1 MNVIDKSKINLNTKV
16 DTFINWYFENMV
28 KGIYTEIG
36 EYHFPINM
44 RNFIEKMA
52 VWYELR
58 YPDYE
63 INKLLYCSAQEEKNI
78 NDIMF
83 KKNPYINNLLDENS
97 SVKEL
102 EWNDFYNTDVF
113 IKSLPFEERCL
124 LSNPHYRSIDNL
136 YFSKKSPFNLY
147 LTENGFV
154 KNSENVSNWTNHVV
168 EDEELVNLHVKE
180 VIELFN
186 KKGIKLPKNSELE
199 RIINDVDKRIYC
211 KEEMLNCVMYR
222 IIERGGNRIGPR
234 RAFLYAKEFERNID
248 IPMMYAVDYSD
259 PGLRLFINEYIK
271 SGGFKDLEC
280 YIGYF
285 SKINEDDKIDTVSI
299 QQLILKQKSNASTF
313 YTEEETNLHQR
324 LVNLLASQVDPN
336 EVKQENIKRL
346 RIERKIKNSKIKK

>member
-1 MNVIDKSKINLNTKV
+1 MLYL
-16 DTFINWYFENMV
+16 FYRMV
-28 KGIYTEIG
+28 KMVNKNKWI
-36 EYHFPINM
+36 IN
-44 RNFIEKMA
+44 
-52 VWYELR
+52 Y
-58 YPDYE
+58 
-63 INKLLYCSAQEEKNI
+63 
-78 NDIMF
+78 
-83 KKNPYINNLLDENS
+83 NNLE
-97 SVKEL
+97 
-102 EWNDFYNTDVF
+102 
-113 IKSLPFEERCL
+113 
-124 LSNPHYRSIDNL
+124 
-136 YFSKKSPFNLY
+136 
-147 LTENGFV
+147 
-154 KNSENVSNWTNHVV
+154 
-168 EDEELVNLHVKE
+168 
-180 VIELFN
+180 
-186 KKGIKLPKNSELE
+186 PKNQLLVADAIIAELIENE
-199 RIINDVDKRIYC
+199 RIFS

-248 IPMMYAVDYSD
+248 IPLMYAVDYSD